1 MDRKSSQGE
10 LQDRL
15 KAILFESAPN
25 PICLE
30 KVEGKLI
37 QANQAMSTLFGYSK
51 TELMAKS
58 FHELLH
64 PDDMEI
70 WLNKRELLISGE
82 ISSCQIEKRYIKK
95 DGDILWCIGAVA
107 ICRDSQDAP
116 AFFIVQIQNITHI
129 KQLEEQLLQAQKMK
143 AIGTLA
149 GGIAHD
155 FNNLLMAIQGRVS
168 LLLLDTHEGENRY
181 THLKKMEEHIRRA
194 ANLTNQLLGFA
205 RGSQYE
211 LLETDLSRLIK
222 KELEMFARTR
232 KDIDIHQSYPDAP
245 CRAKIDR
252 AQIRQVLINIL
263 INATQAMPDGGSLD
277 VKTEII
283 QLTPLDNKPVEI
295 SPGNFARISITDT
308 GVGMDS
314 GTRQRIFEPFFTT
327 RTMGRGTGLG
337 LAAAYGIVRHH
348 GGFINAYSEEGQGTT
363 MSVYLPA
370 VGRETPLRDL
380 QPSDMAAGKGF
391 VLLVDDENI
400 IIDIGQ
406 QMIERLGYTVLTAS
420 RGKEALQVFSENRE
434 KIDVVI
440 LDLIMPGMSG
450 EETFTRLIRTY
461 PEIKIILSSGYSIN
475 GKISDMLARGAAGF
489 IQKPFSMNELA
500 QSLRRV
506 Q

>member
-1 MDRKSSQGE
+1 
-10 LQDRL
+10 
-15 KAILFESAPN
+15 
-25 PICLE
+25 
-30 KVEGKLI
+30 
-37 QANQAMSTLFGYSK
+37 
-51 TELMAKS
+51 
-58 FHELLH
+58 
-64 PDDMEI
+64 
-70 WLNKRELLISGE
+70 
-82 ISSCQIEKRYIKK
+82 
-95 DGDILWCIGAVA
+95 VA

-168 LLLLDTHEGENRY
+168 LLLLDTHEGEGRH
-181 THLKKMEEHIRRA
+181 THLKKMEGHIRRA
-194 ANLTNQLLGFA
+194 ADLTNQLLGFA

-211 LLETDLSRLIK
+211 LLETDLSSLIK
-222 KELEMFARTR
+222 KELDMFARTR
-232 KDIDIHQSYPDAP
+232 KDIVIHQSYPPPP

-263 INATQAMPDGGSLD
+263 INATQAMPDGGTLN
-277 VKTEII
+277 VKTETVW
-283 QLTPLDNKPVEI
+283 LTQLDNKPLEI
-295 SPGNFARISITDT
+295 PPGHFTRISITDT
-308 GVGMDS
+308 GVGMDH

-363 MSVYLPA
+363 ISVYLPA
-370 VGRETPLRDL
+370 AIQEEHMEEVKPSEMPTGRGL
-380 QPSDMAAGKGF
+380 

-400 IIDIGQ
+400 IIDIGH
-406 QMIERLGYTVLTAS
+406 QMIERLGYEVATAGS
-420 RGKEALQVFSENRE
+420 GEEALRIFAENKK

-450 EETFTRLIRTY
+450 DETFDRLIRAY

-475 GKISDMLARGAAGF
+475 RKISDMLTRGAAGF

-500 QSLRRV
+500 ESLRRATGR
-506 Q
+506 